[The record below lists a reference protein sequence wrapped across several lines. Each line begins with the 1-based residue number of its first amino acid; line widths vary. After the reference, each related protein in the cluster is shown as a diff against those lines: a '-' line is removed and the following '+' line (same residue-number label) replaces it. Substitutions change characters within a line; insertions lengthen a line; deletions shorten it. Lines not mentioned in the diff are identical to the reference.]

1 MADRITGAINFSNN
15 FEVQYQGP
23 LDARLSTPE
32 YPQLTDSSI
41 PFPYLGMLVAVTSD
55 ENRTGDPGGSADNN
69 GVYMLTSANSTL
81 EGSWTKIGSDPSAGG
96 NPVTAV
102 AYTKAD
108 GNLKVTLTH
117 DGTGS
122 GTPIEYDVT
131 IDTYESAIADTATS
145 VPTAVGGIDITN
157 TVADLNGLTQN
168 QMWDKLLFPT
178 VYPTGGGAGTL
189 LNNNAPVQNGCME
202 IQTELDIVLTSTANQ
217 GTLTN
222 PSGPWTGDVINAVIA
237 GPNST
242 TYNPAITTPAT
253 LGQVTAQDHEV
264 VYGTSGNRWTLTTTF
279 AQGIMPKDST
289 NTDYPGAR
297 FPGTGDDFRT
307 NPTQFE
313 GVWPI
318 YIGTDAGESEFSK
331 RALAKQGDNNISI
344 SQQYEEIENVL
355 NHRIAVPTL
364 MIQGNDI
371 TIELDAGTLG
381 WQPSYSESAN
391 AGQWVKTTRTF
402 DVHSNATGIQ
412 YTLYT
417 KAGTTA
423 LANNYRINW

>member
-15 FEVQYQGP
+15 FEVLYEGP
-23 LDARLSTPE
+23 LDARLATPE
-32 YPQLTDSSI
+32 YAQLTDSSI

-55 ENRTGDPGGSADNN
+55 ATADNN

-81 EGSWTKIGSDPSAGG
+81 ESSWTKIGSGSGGG
-96 NPVTAV
+96 NPVSAV

-117 DGTGS
+117 DGAGDINN
-122 GTPIEYDVT
+122 PIEYNIT

-145 VPTAVGGIDITN
+145 VPTAVGGIDTSN

-178 VYPTGGGAGTL
+178 VYPSGSGANTGL
-189 LNNNAPVQNGCME
+189 SNNAPVQNGCVE
-202 IQTELDIVLTSTANQ
+202 IDTQLNVILTSTANR
-217 GTLTN
+217 GTLSN
-222 PSGPWTGDVINAVIA
+222 PAGPWAGNVTNAEITGPG
-237 GPNST
+237 GP
-242 TYNPAITTPAT
+242 YNPVITTPAT
-253 LGQVTAQDHEV
+253 LGPVTVNGHVVAQ
-264 VYGTSGNRWTLTTTF
+264 GTTGNRWVLTTTF
-279 AQGIMPKDST
+279 ADGPDPLDST
-289 NTDYPGAR
+289 GAVYLPAK
-297 FPGTGDDFRT
+297 FTQDTRT

-318 YIGTDAGESEFSK
+318 YIGTDAGETEFSK

-344 SQQYEEIENVL
+344 SQQYGEIEGVL
-355 NHRIAVPTL
+355 NHRIAVPVD

-371 TIELDAGTLG
+371 TIELDAGQLG

-391 AGQWVKTTRTF
+391 AGQWVKTSVTF
-402 DVHSNATGIQ
+402 NVHSNATSVQ
-412 YTLYT
+412 YNLYT

>member
-15 FEVQYQGP
+15 FEVLYEGP
-23 LDARLSTPE
+23 LDARLATPE
-32 YPQLTDSSI
+32 YAQLTDSSI

-55 ENRTGDPGGSADNN
+55 VTADNN

-81 EGSWTKIGSDPSAGG
+81 EASWTKIGSDPSAGG
-96 NPVTAV
+96 NPITAI

-145 VPTAVGGIDITN
+145 VPTAVGGIGTSN

-189 LNNNAPVQNGCME
+189 LNDSYGLQE
-202 IQTELDIVLTSTANQ
+202 IQKTLQVVLTSTADQ
-217 GTLTN
+217 GTLSN
-222 PSGPWTGDVINAVIA
+222 PSGPWTGAVTSAVIT
-237 GPNST
+237 GPGPDL
-242 TYNPAITTPAT
+242 NPAITPPAT
-253 LGQVTAQDHEV
+253 LGNVTVVDHIV
-264 VYGTSGNRWTLTTTF
+264 TQGTQSWSLTTTF
-279 AQGIMPKDST
+279 AQGLMPKDST
-289 NTDYPGAR
+289 GADYPNAR
-297 FPGTGDDFRT
+297 FPGAGNDFRT
-307 NPTQFE
+307 NNTSFE

-318 YIGTDAGESEFSK
+318 YVGLGTGQVNFDKIGLKSQSA
-331 RALAKQGDNNISI
+331 NNIPI
-344 SQQYEEIENVL
+344 SQNYGEVENVL
-355 NHRIAVPTL
+355 DHRIAVPVD
-364 MIQGNDI
+364 MIQGGDI
-371 TIELDAGTLG
+371 TIELDAGQLG
-381 WQPSYSESAN
+381 WQPSYSAGAN
-391 AGQWVKTTRTF
+391 AGQWVMTQVTF
-402 DVHSNATGIQ
+402 DVHSNASGIQ
-412 YTLYT
+412 YNLYT

>member
-15 FEVQYQGP
+15 FEVLYEGP
-23 LDARLSTPE
+23 LDARLATPE
-32 YPQLTDSSI
+32 YAQLTDSSI

-55 ENRTGDPGGSADNN
+55 ATADNN

-81 EGSWTKIGSDPSAGG
+81 ESSWTKIGSGSGGG
-96 NPVTAV
+96 NPVSAV

-117 DGTGS
+117 DGAGDINN
-122 GTPIEYDVT
+122 PIEYNIT

-145 VPTAVGGIDITN
+145 VPTAVGGIDTSN

-178 VYPTGGGAGTL
+178 VYPSGSGANTGL
-189 LNNNAPVQNGCME
+189 SNNAPVQNGCVE
-202 IQTELDIVLTSTANQ
+202 IDTQLNIILTSTANR
-217 GTLTN
+217 GTLSN
-222 PSGPWTGDVINAVIA
+222 PAGPWAGNVTNAEITGPG
-237 GPNST
+237 GP
-242 TYNPAITTPAT
+242 YNPVITTPAT
-253 LGQVTAQDHEV
+253 LGPVTVNGHVVAQ
-264 VYGTSGNRWTLTTTF
+264 GTTGNRWVLTTTF
-279 AQGIMPKDST
+279 ADGPDPLDST
-289 NTDYPGAR
+289 GAVYLPAK
-297 FPGTGDDFRT
+297 FTQDTRT

-318 YIGTDAGESEFSK
+318 YIGTDAGETEFSK

-344 SQQYEEIENVL
+344 SQQYGEIEGVL
-355 NHRIAVPTL
+355 NHRIAVPVD

-371 TIELDAGTLG
+371 TIELDAGQLG

-391 AGQWVKTTRTF
+391 AGQWVKTSVTF
-402 DVHSNATGIQ
+402 NVHSNATSVQ
-412 YTLYT
+412 YNLYT